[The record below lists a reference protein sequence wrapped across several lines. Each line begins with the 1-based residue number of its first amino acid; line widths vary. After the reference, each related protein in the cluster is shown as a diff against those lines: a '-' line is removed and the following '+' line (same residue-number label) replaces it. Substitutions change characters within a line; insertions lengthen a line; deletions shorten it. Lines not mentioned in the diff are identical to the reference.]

1 MCLCAE
7 VERCEESNTAA
18 GSTDI
23 SRAQLF
29 LVAGLYLG
37 DSFQAFRK
45 WIVCDPW
52 LLSSNHCV
60 HVQKQSSVARA
71 ILLRV
76 LQIALGL
83 SFFLMVALYLGRS
96 FVPRVFT
103 SDPAVI
109 AIAERVFPILA
120 AFMVSILI

>member
-1 MCLCAE
+1 
-7 VERCEESNTAA
+7 
-18 GSTDI
+18 
-23 SRAQLF
+23 
-29 LVAGLYLG
+29 VAGLYLG